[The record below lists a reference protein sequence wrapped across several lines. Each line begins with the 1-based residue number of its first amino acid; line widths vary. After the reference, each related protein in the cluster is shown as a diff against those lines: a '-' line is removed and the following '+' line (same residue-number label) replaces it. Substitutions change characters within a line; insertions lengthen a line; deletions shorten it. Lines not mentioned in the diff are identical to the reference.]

1 LFIDHGLGVVIGE
14 TAEIGDDV
22 TLYQGVTLGG
32 TGFETGKRHPTV
44 HDEVIVGSGAKLL
57 GPITVGRRARVGA
70 NSVVITDVPPEAT
83 VVGNPGH
90 VVRVEGR
97 RVEGPDADWIHLPDP
112 VADAI
117 KALSRRIASLE
128 AERASDEAPGEVREL
143 HPRRGINPAGG

>member
-1 LFIDHGLGVVIGE
+1 M
-14 TAEIGDDV
+14 
-22 TLYQGVTLGG
+22 
-32 TGFETGKRHPTV
+32 

-57 GPITVGRRARVGA
+57 GPITVGRCASVGA

-117 KALSRRIASLE
+117 KALSQRIASLE
-128 AERASDEAPGEVREL
+128 AERVSDAAPGEVHEL